1 MSHIPVML
9 EEVMAALLT
18 ERDGVYI
25 DATFGRGGYAEAI
38 LSYLSPKGRLIGI
51 DKDWEAVAA
60 AKERFKNEP
69 RFCIIQGSFAAIADM
84 AAQQGV
90 LGMVCGVVMDLG
102 VSSPQLDNAERGFSF
117 MQDGPL
123 DMRMDN
129 RSGKS
134 AADVVALYS
143 EDDLCR
149 IFREYGEERYAKRIA
164 RAIVEARAKS
174 PIVRTGELAELVKA
188 VHPRWEK
195 HKHPATRVF
204 QALRIEVNQE
214 LTDVEKVLPAAME
227 VLQCSG
233 RLAVVSFHSLEDRI
247 VKHFFQR
254 EIQGPYIPK
263 HIPLT
268 EKDLQRTMRWVVKA
282 KKPGTQELEQN
293 PRARSAVLR
302 VGERIL

>member
-9 EEVMAALLT
+9 NDVMTAFLT

-38 LSYLSPKGRLIGI
+38 LQYLSPKGRLIGI
-51 DKDWEAVAA
+51 DKDWEAVAVA
-60 AKERFKNEP
+60 RERFKDEP
-69 RFCIIQGSFAAIADM
+69 RFCIVQGSFAGIASI
-84 AAQQGV
+84 ASQQGLHGKV
-90 LGMVCGVVMDLG
+90 TGVVMDLG
-102 VSSPQLDNAERGFSF
+102 VSSPQLDDAERGFSF
-117 MQDGPL
+117 MKDGPL

-129 RSGKS
+129 RSGMS
-134 AADVVALYS
+134 AAEVIAQFS
-143 EDDLCR
+143 EGDLCR
-149 IFREYGEERYAKRIA
+149 IFKDYGEERYAKRIA
-164 RAIVEARAKS
+164 RAIVEARTKS
-174 PIVRTGELAELVKA
+174 PITRTAELAELVKEA
-188 VHPRWEK
+188 HPRWEK

-214 LTDVEKVLPAAME
+214 LSDVEKVLPEALE
-227 VLQCSG
+227 VLKLGG

-263 HIPLT
+263 HIPLM
-268 EKDLQRTMRWVVKA
+268 EKDLLRSMRWVVKA
-282 KKPGTQELEQN
+282 QKPSTVEVDHN

>member
-9 EEVMAALLT
+9 NDVMTAFLT

-38 LSYLSPKGRLIGI
+38 LQYLSPKGRLIGI
-51 DKDWEAVAA
+51 DKDWEAVAVA
-60 AKERFKNEP
+60 RERFKDEP
-69 RFCIIQGSFAAIADM
+69 RFCIVQGSFAGIASI
-84 AAQQGV
+84 ASQQGLHGKV
-90 LGMVCGVVMDLG
+90 TGVVMDLG
-102 VSSPQLDNAERGFSF
+102 VSSPQLDDAERGFSF
-117 MQDGPL
+117 MKDGPL

-129 RSGKS
+129 RSGMS
-134 AADVVALYS
+134 ATEVIAQFS
-143 EDDLCR
+143 ESDLCR
-149 IFREYGEERYAKRIA
+149 IFKDYGEERYAKRIA
-164 RAIVEARAKS
+164 RAIVEARTKS
-174 PIVRTGELAELVKA
+174 PITRTAELAELVKEA
-188 VHPRWEK
+188 HPRWEK

-214 LTDVEKVLPAAME
+214 LSDVEKVLPEALE
-227 VLQCSG
+227 VLKLGG

-263 HIPLT
+263 HIPLM
-268 EKDLQRTMRWVVKA
+268 EKDLLRSMRWVVKA
-282 KKPGTQELEQN
+282 QKPSTVEVDHN